1 MARTKNRDTGLAD
14 RFRMAGTRNQDTGL
28 VGRFRM
34 AGTRNQDTGLVG
46 CTTIINLRASIK
58 SVSSACQKASPAVL
72 ALGSCHLESQK
83 KTIINRFRMARTK
96 NQDTGLVGCTTITNL
111 RASVKSVSSAC
122 KKASPA
128 VLAPGSCHPESQ
140 KKQL

>member
-1 MARTKNRDTGLAD
+1 MARTKNRDTG
-14 RFRMAGTRNQDTGL
+14 F
-28 VGRFRM
+28 VGYT
-34 AGTRNQDTGLVG
+34 AIT
-46 CTTIINLRASIK
+46 NLRAK
-58 SVSSACQKASPAVL
+58 VRVFAT
-72 ALGSCHLESQK
+72 GFCHLESQK